1 MIELLLSFENEDSFG
16 DRFKQGKE
24 KVKIWLTI
32 LGEWFS
38 WVTHRNKI
46 VTRQQLGVNCRNPE
60 NQSQMAAF

>member
-1 MIELLLSFENEDSFG
+1 MIALLLSFENEVWFG
-16 DRFKQGKE
+16 DKFKQGKE

-46 VTRQQLGVNCRNPE
+46 VTHQPLGVNCRIPD